1 MTTFT
6 HRITDMNGLH
16 ARNAL
21 VFARMA
27 SEYQSRIRLG
37 TEEKMVDGK
46 SVMALMG
53 LNAKRGTKL
62 IFKIEGEDEAEAVSA
77 LQALAIEIL

>member
-1 MTTFT
+1 MITFT
-6 HRITDMNGLH
+6 HRIADVNGLH

-27 SEYQSRIRLG
+27 TDYQSGVRLG
-37 TEEKMVDGK
+37 NGEKMVDGK
-46 SVMALMG
+46 NVMALMSLG
-53 LNAKRGTKL
+53 AKRGEKL
-62 IFKIEGEDEAEAVSA
+62 DFQVEGSDEAAASAA